1 MLERIREIP
10 KRILEWW
17 NKFTTRQKTII
28 ISIAAGV
35 ILALALLVTLL
46 TRKTYVTLANCE
58 TTAEAAEIV
67 DLLES
72 NGLDYKTN
80 TDGTVVSVLDSQE
93 SQANLLLGANKI
105 TAAGYTIDNVTEG
118 GFSTTESD
126 KQKKMVYYLEE
137 KMERDLE
144 ANNAVKNA
152 TVSLDLPEDDG
163 TLISQKTDAFA
174 AITLELE
181 GELTE
186 EGAAALARFAAS
198 ALGNETTDNIT
209 IIDTDGN
216 LLFSGEDVST
226 VGGASATTQLS
237 MKKKAEDLVKNEVKS
252 VLLGTDLYDSIEVAS
267 NLDLDF
273 SSTQIVDHE
282 YTPAQDQTQGVYS
295 HSEIYEAESTG
306 GTGGVPGV
314 TSNDSDNEPSYVIQ
328 DYDNSS
334 ETVNQQSY
342 DYLPNEKITTKD
354 VPAGLIQYGTSSV
367 SVAAKTLHIYK
378 EQEVK
383 DQGLLTDMSW
393 DEFKAANAES
403 VKLDVDSDIVALV
416 QTATGIPM
424 ENISIVAYEVP
435 IFIDKEGLNVEAT
448 DVVQIIIIILILGL
462 LAFVI
467 LRSMKDAKVEEP
479 EEELSVESLLQ
490 STPQDMLEDIELEE
504 KSEARKL
511 IEKFVEENPEA
522 VASLLRNWLAEDWG

>member
-1 MLERIREIP
+1 MLDRIREIP
-10 KRILEWW
+10 KRVLEWW
-17 NKFTTRQKTII
+17 DKFTTRQKTII

-46 TRKTYVTLANCE
+46 TRKTYVTLATCE

-67 DLLES
+67 ELLES
-72 NGLDYKTN
+72 NGLEYQTN
-80 TDGTVVSVLDSQE
+80 ADGTIVSVLESQE

-105 TAAGYTIDNVTEG
+105 TAAGYTIDDVTAG

-126 KQKKMVYYLEE
+126 KQKRWVYLLQQ
-137 KMERDLE
+137 KMETDLE
-144 ANNAVKNA
+144 ANSVVKNA
-152 TVSLDLPEDDG
+152 IVTLDLPENDG

-181 GELTE
+181 GEMTE
-186 EGAAALARFAAS
+186 DIAAALARFAAS

-216 LLFSGEDVST
+216 LLFSGDDVSS
-226 VGGASATTQLS
+226 VGGATATTQLS
-237 MKKKAEDLVKNEVKS
+237 MKKKAEDLVKSEVKS

-273 SSTQIVDHE
+273 SSTQIVDHQ
-282 YTPAQDQTQGVYS
+282 YTPAEDQTQGVLS
-295 HSEIYEAESTG
+295 HSETYESESTG

-314 TSNDSDNEPSYVIQ
+314 TSNDSDNEPSYVIEN
-328 DYDNSS
+328 YDNSS

-354 VPAGLIQYGTSSV
+354 VPAGLIQYSTSSI
-367 SVAAKTLHIYK
+367 SVAAKSLHIYK
-378 EQEVK
+378 EEDVK
-383 DQGLLTDMSW
+383 AQGLLTDMTW
-393 DEFKAANAES
+393 DEFKAANEAS
-403 VKLDVDSDIVALV
+403 VKQEVDADIVALV
-416 QTATGIPM
+416 QTATGIPA
-424 ENISIVAYEVP
+424 ENISIVAYDVP

-448 DVVQIIIIILILGL
+448 DVIQVVIIVLILGL

-467 LRSMKDAKVEEP
+467 LRSMREAKTEEV

-490 STPQDMLEDIELEE
+490 STPTDTLEDIELEE
-504 KSEARKL
+504 KSETRRM
-511 IEKFVEENPEA
+511 IEKFVDENPEA
-522 VASLLRNWLAEDWG
+522 VANLLRNWLSEDWG